1 MLMGT
6 TSLTTRNLSWPVFI
20 TGIISAERRSP
31 FEFLTVRWLRLLSS
45 EERLWRVFCELD
57 ANNDN
62 YITTEELARVL
73 GKRSNEA
80 EELLKE
86 VDTNHDGKISYSEFL
101 HVWKPYC

>member
-1 MLMGT
+1 LF
-6 TSLTTRNLSWPVFI
+6 VFP
-20 TGIISAERRSP
+20 S
-31 FEFLTVRWLRLLSS
+31 LLSS
-45 EERLWRVFCELD
+45 EERLWRVFSELD

-73 GKRSNEA
+73 GKRSSEA

-101 HVWKPYC
+101 DVWKPYC